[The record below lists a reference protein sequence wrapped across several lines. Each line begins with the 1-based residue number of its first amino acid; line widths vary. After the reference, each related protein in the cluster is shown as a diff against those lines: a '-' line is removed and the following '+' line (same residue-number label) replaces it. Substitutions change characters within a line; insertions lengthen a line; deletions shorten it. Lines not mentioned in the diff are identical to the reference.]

1 MALTAKQIQ
10 AVMARIAVTAQL
22 LAPYQL
28 MPIIGQSNAMG
39 ANGTVRERDAATR
52 LDRAGVAMLAGL
64 RRSDNAAIGI
74 LGPLTMGYNVSMP
87 ATGLVPAVIETN
99 APMCHYVAAALR
111 YRRALAGL
119 ANPTL
124 IVGFNGI
131 AGQSINEFDNDPA
144 TGGAQGVTIYQ
155 SSGYWTS
162 EAARLAAAVT
172 VPWAGLLQG
181 EADVSMAVG
190 AYTTAAN
197 RFWGQYRA
205 QHTTLTGATPRPWA
219 GQIGGYTDTVG
230 KPYNV
235 LTEQVLVVEALG
247 GRCPAPGYPV
257 LLADNVVHYGDAGY
271 RELADVIAWDL
282 AECEAGR
289 EPPSLRPTPTLMGSQ
304 LILTYPLR
312 SGVQVRL
319 ADPAKYA
326 PYGGVSDY
334 GYEVTGTTITGVSLG
349 GDGASVVIDC
359 AAAPTGW
366 AYACQSRDVTSYS
379 PDGLANY
386 AAHRGLLHTTE
397 TAAGYL
403 TSTPIRRWG
412 LSWRGAL

>member
-1 MALTAKQIQ
+1 MAMTAKQLQ

-28 MPIIGQSNAMG
+28 MPVIGQSNAMG
-39 ANGTVRERDAATR
+39 ANGTVLERDAATR

-64 RRSDNAAIGI
+64 KRSDNAAINI
-74 LGPLTMGYNVSMP
+74 IGPLTLGYNLSVP
-87 ATGLVPAVIETN
+87 ATGLVSAAIETN
-99 APMCHYVAAALR
+99 APMCHYIAAALR
-111 YRRALAGL
+111 YRRAQAGL

-131 AGQSINEFDNDPA
+131 PGQSINEFDNDPA

-155 SSGYWTS
+155 SSGYWTA
-162 EAARLAAAVT
+162 EAARLAASVT
-172 VPWAGLLQG
+172 VPWAGILQG
-181 EADVSMAVG
+181 EADVSMAAG

-197 RFWGQYRA
+197 RFWGQYRS
-205 QHTTLTGATPRPWA
+205 QHATLTGSTPRPWA
-219 GQIGGYTDTVG
+219 GQIGGYTNTLL
-230 KPYNV
+230 PAYHV

-289 EPPSLRPTPTLMGSQ
+289 EAAALYPTPTLMGSQ
-304 LILTYPLR
+304 LVLTYPLR
-312 SGVQVRL
+312 PGVQLRL
-319 ADPAKYA
+319 ADAAKYA
-326 PYGGVSDY
+326 AYGGVSNS
-334 GYEVTGTTITGVSLG
+334 GFEVTGASISSVTLG
-349 GDGASVVIDC
+349 GDGASVVLDC
-359 AAAPTGW
+359 TAPPSAW
-366 AYACQSRDVTSYS
+366 SYAYQARDVTSYS

-403 TSTPIRRWG
+403 TSTPIRRWA
-412 LSWRGAL
+412 LSWRGSL